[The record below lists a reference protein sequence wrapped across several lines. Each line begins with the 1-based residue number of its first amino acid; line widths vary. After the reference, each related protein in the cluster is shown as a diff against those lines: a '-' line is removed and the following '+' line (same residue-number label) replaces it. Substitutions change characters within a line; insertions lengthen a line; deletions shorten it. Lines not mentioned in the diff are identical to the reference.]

1 MILIFLERIQRRQKR
16 VYRSNIL
23 WTENV
28 RQFLLL
34 YHMCLWLTLISF
46 ITRTLFALSPLNKQK
61 LNFLIDY
68 IQSQSFLTGFLS
80 LDSTWIFSI
89 PKYIF
94 CKLQFWWYKY
104 GTWYWLRVLK
114 IYYILLNSRKM
125 NIKIFS
131 HVQYLSLVSMKL
143 SILKFNVQLVMSV
156 AGHCMQIELLC

>member
-1 MILIFLERIQRRQKR
+1 MLTYSYCWNLKRADKRLIHQCYKIDICVKPAFFQVIKYLFFSEWFLFSWREFKDVKK

-28 RQFLLL
+28 RQFLVL

-89 PKYIF
+89 PKTIF

-104 GTWYWLRVLK
+104 LENWK
-114 IYYILLNSRKM
+114 
-125 NIKIFS
+125 
-131 HVQYLSLVSMKL
+131 
-143 SILKFNVQLVMSV
+143 
-156 AGHCMQIELLC
+156 